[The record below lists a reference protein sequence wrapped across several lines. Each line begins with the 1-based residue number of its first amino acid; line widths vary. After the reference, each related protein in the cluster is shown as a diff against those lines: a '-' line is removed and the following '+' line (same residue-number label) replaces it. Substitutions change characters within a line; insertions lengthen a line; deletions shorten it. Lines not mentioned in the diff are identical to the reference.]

1 MTTTVTAKG
10 QVTIPKAVRELLGIS
25 PGSSV
30 DFVRTPDGR
39 IVLVR
44 ADKKQ
49 PLTRFARLRG
59 HAGEGL
65 GTDAIMALTRGDE

>member
-30 DFVRTPDGR
+30 DFVRAPDGR

-44 ADKKQ
+44 ADKQQ
-49 PLTRFARLRG
+49 PLTRFAKLRG

-65 GTDAIMALTRGDE
+65 DTDAIMALTRGDE